1 MKVAVI
7 TVRVSSDILDK
18 VNKLSRVSG
27 RKRSEFIR
35 HALRFC
41 LANELCLALFTTKYK
56 LVKDWGGSVHG
67 W

>member
-7 TVRVSSDILDK
+7 TVRISSDILDK
-18 VNKLSRVSG
+18 VNRLSRVSG

-41 LANELCLALFTTKYK
+41 LANELCLALFTPKYK
-56 LVKDWGGSVHG
+56 LVED
-67 W
+67 